1 VHVTGRLSDGLADL
15 IVDHMGLGAF
25 VVDRDL
31 NVTLWNRFMQNHDG
45 RKLDDVLGRN
55 LFDCFPELPRSW
67 LTKKFESVF
76 LLKNSA
82 FTSWQH
88 RPYLFR
94 FLHDRPITGGIDF
107 MRQDCTF
114 LPLLVNGEVVAVCV
128 MLFDVTQVAM
138 ISYEREAALA
148 ALSESSRRDGLT
160 GVFNRHYLE
169 VCLSDAF
176 AQWMRTGDD
185 FCLLMI
191 DLDHFKQINDEFG
204 HLVGDA
210 VLRIA
215 ATRIGELLP
224 AGSVFGRYGGEEF
237 AVVLPSTYLAD
248 AFEIAQ
254 QICTATTHE
263 PVQCGDSLVKVSV
276 SIGVAQTT
284 AGVKQYEMLIKQ
296 ADGALYLAKSCGR
309 NRAVCSALG

>member
-1 VHVTGRLSDGLADL
+1 MTGRSSNGMSDL

-31 NVTLWNRFMQNHDG
+31 NLTLWNRFMQNRSG
-45 RKLDDVLGRN
+45 RKPDAVLGQN
-55 LFDCFPELPRSW
+55 LFDCFPELPRNW
-67 LTKKFESVF
+67 LSKKFESVF

-114 LPLLVNGEVVAVCV
+114 LPLVVDGEVVAVCV

-138 ISYEREAALA
+138 ISYEREAALS

-160 GVFNRHYLE
+160 AVFNRHYLE
-169 VCLSDAF
+169 VCLSEAF
-176 AQWMRTGDD
+176 TAWERTNDD

-215 ATRIGELLP
+215 AARIGELLP
-224 AGSVFGRYGGEEF
+224 EGSVFGRYGGEEF

-248 AFEIAQ
+248 AFAIAE
-254 QICTATTHE
+254 QICSAVTHE
-263 PVQCGDSLVKVSV
+263 PVQCGDSLVNVSV

-284 AGVKQYEMLIKQ
+284 DSIKQYEMLIKQ
-296 ADGALYLAKSCGR
+296 ADGALYLAKSRGR
-309 NRAVCSALG
+309 NRAVCSPLG

>member
-1 VHVTGRLSDGLADL
+1 VSARLEQTLSDL
-15 IVDHMGLGAF
+15 IVDNMGVGVF
-25 VVDRDL
+25 VVDPSF
-31 NVTLWNRFMQNHDG
+31 NVIRWNRFMHNRSG
-45 RKLDDVLGRN
+45 RSPADVLGGN
-55 LFDCFPELPRSW
+55 LFENFPELPRSW

-82 FTSWQH
+82 FTSWQN

-94 FLHDRPITGGIDF
+94 FLHDRPITGGIDY

-114 LPLLVNGEVVAVCV
+114 LPLIDNGEVVAVCV
-128 MLFDVTQVAM
+128 ILFDVTQAAM

-160 GVFNRHYLE
+160 GVFNRHHLE
-169 VCLSDAF
+169 ERLSEAF
-176 AQWMRTGDD
+176 SQWTRNAED
-185 FCLLMI
+185 FSLLMI

-224 AGSVFGRYGGEEF
+224 TAAIFGRYGGEEF
-237 AVVLPSTYLAD
+237 AVVLPTTLLEEATS
-248 AFEIAQ
+248 IAED
-254 QICTATTHE
+254 ICHAVTRE
-263 PVQCGDSLVKVSV
+263 PVQCGDSQVKISV
-276 SIGVAQTT
+276 SIGIAQTT
-284 AGVKQYEMLIKQ
+284 SAIKQYEMLIKQ
-296 ADGALYLAKSCGR
+296 ADGALYLAKSRGR
-309 NRAVCSALG
+309 NRAVRCSAT

>member
-1 VHVTGRLSDGLADL
+1 VTGSLSNGLSDL

-31 NVTLWNRFMQNHDG
+31 NVTLWNRFMQDRSG
-45 RKLDDVLGRN
+45 RKPADVLGNN
-55 LFDCFPELPRSW
+55 LFACFPELQRTW

-94 FLHDRPITGGIDF
+94 FLHDRPITGGIDY

-128 MLFDVTQVAM
+128 LLFDVTQVAM
-138 ISYEREAALA
+138 ISYEREAALS

-169 VCLSDAF
+169 ECLDNAF
-176 AQWMRTGDD
+176 TQWLRTSDD

-210 VLRIA
+210 VLRAA

-224 AGSVFGRYGGEEF
+224 PDSVFGRYGGEEF
-237 AVVLPSTYLAD
+237 AVVLPSTYLPD
-248 AFEIAQ
+248 AVALAEQVCEVITQ
-254 QICTATTHE
+254 E
-263 PVQCGDSLVKVSV
+263 PVHCGDSLVKVSV
-276 SIGVAQTT
+276 SIGVAQSTP
-284 AGVKQYEMLIKQ
+284 AIKQYETLIKQ
-296 ADGALYLAKSCGR
+296 ADNALYQAKSRGR
-309 NRAVCSALG
+309 NRAVSSPLS